1 MTTTKVCMEHAIRV
15 WTRRYSG
22 TWLESDETELQAWL
36 AAASENREAYEKV
49 ARAWSVAG
57 SLKRPGIADQPASSV
72 ELTASASGGRMDVP
86 ATGEQHRGFSPRRRI
101 ALAAC
106 AAVLL
111 VAMAAPLWRI
121 GTHWWNG
128 PEVHLSTSKGKPASF
143 VLDDGTK
150 VLLDADSEATA
161 SIGAHAR
168 RLLLTRGEAL
178 VTVTHD
184 AWRSFEVVAG
194 AGRIRD
200 LGTQFD
206 VDVLGGTTR
215 ISVLQGRVEVL
226 TSRSDALLVAGQV
239 GGYDGNGTLLMQR
252 PLDATAT
259 RWSTG
264 QRHFED
270 ERLADV
276 LVRLTRYHSVTF
288 MLSDDGLRDLR
299 VSGTFRTGDLGLFLR
314 TLSAALPIDVRY
326 LDQEHVEITRRA
338 PARTSPNQ
346 RTNDRR

>member
-1 MTTTKVCMEHAIRV
+1 MTTTNVCMEHAIRV
-15 WTRRYSG
+15 WTRRHSG
-22 TWLESDETELQAWL
+22 TWLESDEIELQAWL

-49 ARAWSVAG
+49 ARAWAVAG
-57 SLKRPGIADQPASSV
+57 SLKRPVVTDQPTSSV
-72 ELTASASGGRMDVP
+72 EGLASAAARRMDVS
-86 ATGEQHRGFSPRRRI
+86 ATGEQHRGQRRI
-101 ALAAC
+101 VLAAC
-106 AAVLL
+106 AAVAL
-111 VAMAAPLWRI
+111 VALAAPIWKI
-121 GTHWWNG
+121 GTRWWNG
-128 PEVHLSTSKGKPASF
+128 PEVRLSTAKGKPESF

-178 VTVTHD
+178 VTVTHE

-206 VDVLGGTTR
+206 IDALGGSTQ

-226 TSRSDALLVAGQV
+226 TSRGEALLVAGQV
-239 GGYDGNGTLLMQR
+239 GGYDSNGNLLTQR
-252 PLDATAT
+252 PLEAAAT
-259 RWSTG
+259 RWSAG

-276 LVRLTRYHSVTF
+276 LVRLTRYHAVTF
-288 MLSDDGLRDLR
+288 TFRDEHLRDLR
-299 VSGTFRTGDLGLFLR
+299 VSGTFRIADLGLFLR
-314 TLSAALPIDVRY
+314 TLSAALPIDARY
-326 LDQEHVEITRRA
+326 LDQQHVEITPR
-338 PARTSPNQ
+338 
-346 RTNDRR
+346 DRH